1 MIDSGKNKNENT
13 HEESQQYSIIE
24 RKLRESKYNR
34 IFEKWLKG
42 LMIVVAII
50 LGIVLLLVYTI
61 G

>member
-1 MIDSGKNKNENT
+1 MNDTGNNKSEST
-13 HEESQQYSIIE
+13 QQESQQYSIIE
-24 RKLRESKYNR
+24 RNLRDSKYNR

-50 LGIVLLLVYTI
+50 LGIVVFLAYTI